1 MIEVVPFDQ
10 LPNADLTV
18 EAIYEGGNTGDMR
31 DDPLG
36 RLIPVGNQGGRRFR
50 YREVM
55 SFGTGP
61 TAAIK
66 AGG

>member
-18 EAIYEGGNTGDMR
+18 EAIHEGGNTGDMR

-36 RLIPVGNQGGRRFR
+36 RLIPVGNQGG
-50 YREVM
+50 VA
-55 SFGTGP
+55 SA
-61 TAAIK
+61 TAK
-66 AGG
+66 

>member
-1 MIEVVPFDQ
+1 MVPAVVPNRLTRMIEVVPFDQ

-36 RLIPVGNQGGRRFR
+36 RLIPVGNQGG
-50 YREVM
+50 VA
-55 SFGTGP
+55 SA
-61 TAAIK
+61 TAK
-66 AGG
+66 